1 MIQPCAGGAKHGSE
15 TLWPDQCIKGRENRR
30 RAQMSRFCFS
40 VSGIDSRQEG
50 VIESDSFLAA
60 VDALGQHVTVQTGDR
75 LEIGV
80 LGFPPMHYECVGE
93 ISTGYPVWR
102 PSGQRLAA

>member
-1 MIQPCAGGAKHGSE
+1 
-15 TLWPDQCIKGRENRR
+15 
-30 RAQMSRFCFS
+30 MSRFCFS

-50 VIESDSFLAA
+50 VIESDSFMAA
-60 VDALGQHVTVQTGDR
+60 VDALGQHVSIQAGDT

-80 LGFPPMHYECVGE
+80 LGFPPMRYECVGE
-93 ISTGYPVWR
+93 ISTGFPLWR